1 MAILPKYSVLETCP
15 LFAHFSEN
23 QLENMLLEA
32 QKGSSNR
39 YQFIFM
45 PDEKATC
52 FYVLLSGNVRLGYF
66 APDGQAVI
74 KEMLKP
80 GAIFGEQVLLG
91 QDFRPD
97 FAVAEQDEVQWLS
110 IQAVDYQQL
119 MQHSYL
125 ITQSL
130 LEHLNTRLN
139 QVENRLG
146 SLISKDARTRIIG
159 FLHETAHRDGR
170 KVGYETVLKHG
181 LTQQDMANLTG
192 TSRQT
197 VTSVLN
203 ELRKSNLIHFNRHS
217 ILIRDLEKL
226 A

>member
-1 MAILPKYSVLETCP
+1 MLSIPKKSILEMCP
-15 LFAHFSEN
+15 LFTHFSAN
-23 QLENMLLEA
+23 QLENLVENA
-32 QKGSSNR
+32 QKGCSNR

-91 QDFRPD
+91 QNFRPD
-97 FAVAEQDEVQWLS
+97 FAVAEQDEASWLA
-110 IQAVDYQQL
+110 IQVADFQEV
-119 MQHSYL
+119 MQHNYL
-125 ITQSL
+125 IIQSL
-130 LEHLNTRLN
+130 LTHLNNRLN
-139 QVENRLG
+139 QIENKLG
-146 SLISKDARTRIIG
+146 SLISKDARQRIIG
-159 FLHETAHRDGR
+159 FLHDSANRDGR
-170 KVGYETVLKHG
+170 KVGYETLLKHG
-181 LTQQDMANLTG
+181 LTQQDIADLTG